1 VWHQNYV
8 GAYLCA
14 IMNEERPFTTGNP
27 TTDLTRPERLGPALV
42 RATGDERWLQH
53 TATLITGGKSNLTF
67 ELTSE
72 AGSLILRRPPT
83 GHLLPRAHDMQ
94 REARVQQAL
103 AGTGVPVATIVLIEA
118 EPDTLDVP
126 FYVMEKV
133 AGVIPRDSLP
143 PGYADLRAGRTAMT
157 DALVDGLVAVHGVD
171 PVAVGLGDFGRT
183 GGFAQRQ
190 VRTWTRQWE
199 ATRTVDVPAMTE
211 LGTRLAGHAWTEPAR
226 ATIVHG
232 DYRLD
237 NCVFDPADP
246 GRLAAVLD
254 WEMSTLGD
262 PLTDLGLLLFYWIEA
277 DEEGPVLTPALSRE
291 PGFPGRGH
299 LLDRYADAT
308 RADLAGIS
316 AYVALA
322 HFKFAAIAQG
332 ILARVR
338 AGQMAGQ
345 DFGDLGLE
353 VERIAAAG
361 VAALDEGD

>member
-1 VWHQNYV
+1 
-8 GAYLCA
+8 
-14 IMNEERPFTTGNP
+14 MSEERSFVDETSSAE
-27 TTDLTRPERLGPALV
+27 LTHPERLGPALA
-42 RATGDERWLQH
+42 RATGDDRWLQH
-53 TATLITGGKSNLTF
+53 ATTLITGGKSNLTF
-67 ELTSE
+67 ELASE

-94 REARVQQAL
+94 REARVQRAL
-103 AGTGVPVATIVLIEA
+103 AGTGVPVATVVLAEA
-118 EPDTLDVP
+118 EPHTLDVP

-133 AGVIPRDSLP
+133 EGVIPRDTLP
-143 PGYADLRAGRTAMT
+143 SGYADLPAERTALT
-157 DALVDGLVAVHGVD
+157 DALVDGLVALHGID
-171 PVAVGLGDFGRT
+171 PTAIGLGDYGRT

-199 ATRTVDVPAMTE
+199 ATLTADVPAMSE
-211 LGTRLAGHAWTEPAR
+211 LGSRLAVHAWTEPAR
-226 ATIVHG
+226 ASIVHG

-237 NCVFDPADP
+237 NCVFAPADP

-254 WEMSTLGD
+254 WEMSTIGD
-262 PLTDLGLLLFYWIEA
+262 PLADLGLLLFYWVEA
-277 DEEGPVLTPALSRE
+277 GQPTPVLTPAPSRE
-291 PGFPGRGH
+291 PGFPSRRH

-308 RADLAGIS
+308 HADLTDIA

-332 ILARVR
+332 IAARVE

-345 DFGDLGLE
+345 DFGDLDLE

-361 VAALDEGD
+361 VAALDEGA